1 MTEEIKKKK
10 VKLSPHLAITHLE
23 AQGGASNGRNVSLLM
38 KSVDITDE
46 QKEILKSIVGETEI
60 NKMFS
65 NDKRELLDRAL
76 KEKFQTEDDGDNT
89 WSWVW
94 AENFDESTVIMS
106 NSDGLYSVSYSMNG
120 NDVSLGDTA
129 NPVTRIITYEA
140 SSDRVSL
147 SKATDGIDAN
157 VLSMVEKSL
166 DSLSNNNKLKEVLKS
181 KQEKGKQLMEQEIQK
196 AVDAAVGVVKAD
208 LLKAQADLTEAMQS
222 LEKANAEK
230 VSLQEKLDNIE
241 KSAKEAKDKQR
252 VEALKGVIA
261 DEKQVEALFKAFAPL
276 DDEAFAEV
284 IKSYSDKNEQLE
296 NGELFVQKSKTGSDE
311 ESESS
316 LSKMLREQY
325 ASK

>member
-10 VKLSPHLAITHLE
+10 VKLSPHLALTHNEL
-23 AQGGASNGRNVSLLM
+23 QSGASNGRNVSLLM

-60 NKMFS
+60 NKMFT
-65 NDKRELLDRAL
+65 NDKRSILQQAIDKRFG
-76 KEKFQTEDDGDNT
+76 KDWS
-89 WSWVW
+89 WSWV
-94 AENFDESTVIMS
+94 EDFDESTVIVS
-106 NSDGLYSVSYSMNG
+106 NYDGLYSISYSMSG
-120 NDVSLGDTA
+120 NSVSLGDTA

-140 SSDRVSL
+140 STDRISL

-157 VLSMVEKSL
+157 VLSMIEKSL

-208 LLKAQADLTEAMQS
+208 LLKAQADLAEAMQS

-241 KSAKEAKDKQR
+241 KAAKEAKDKQR
-252 VEALKGVIA
+252 VEALKAVIA
-261 DEKQVEALFKAFAPL
+261 DEKQVEALFKAFTPL

>member
-46 QKEILKSIVGETEI
+46 QKEILKSIIGETEI
-60 NKMFS
+60 NKMFT
-65 NDKRELLDRAL
+65 NDKRELLERAVR
-76 KEKFQTEDDGDNT
+76 EKFQTEDDDNS

-94 AENFDESTVIMS
+94 VENFDESTVIMS

-140 SSDRVSL
+140 SSDRISL

-157 VLSMVEKSL
+157 VLSMIEKSL

-241 KSAKEAKDKQR
+241 KAAKEAKDKQR
-252 VEALKGVIA
+252 VEALKAVIA
-261 DEKQVEALFKAFAPL
+261 DEKQVEALFKAFTPL

-296 NGELFVQKSKTGSDE
+296 NGELFVQKSKTGSDK